1 MRLLGVCARVC
12 ADTGVLLARRFGV
25 FPRAGYSTRD
35 KTSGRNPI
43 FAGRPIADPLRMRF
57 TEQIW
62 SYALPLKTVHDKAFA
77 DGVGEDRLGY
87 SWQQLPEAVR
97 QAVVSELA
105 PYFAEHPSLTFLPF
119 NRCSDLRDINI
130 ADEDYRCA
138 ELDIETG
145 IERLRVE
152 ISWAD
157 FTDKQILRA
166 FKIWLKENRPRD
178 FGRADSAFQQF
189 HAPLSRRDCRLQSFY
204 RSYGCNS
211 RYQRYG

>member
-1 MRLLGVCARVC
+1 MIKRDEWDFRDVVPDEVLPCAYWEYARESARIRAYYSREDSEFFPGPDIQPEIRR
-12 ADTGVLLARRFGV
+12 ADGTLFLRAR
-25 FPRAGYSTRD
+25 
-35 KTSGRNPI
+35 
-43 FAGRPIADPLRMRF
+43 RPIADPLRMRF

-178 FGRADSAFQQF
+178 FGRAD
-189 HAPLSRRDCRLQSFY
+189 RR
-204 RSYGCNS
+204 G
-211 RYQRYG
+211 